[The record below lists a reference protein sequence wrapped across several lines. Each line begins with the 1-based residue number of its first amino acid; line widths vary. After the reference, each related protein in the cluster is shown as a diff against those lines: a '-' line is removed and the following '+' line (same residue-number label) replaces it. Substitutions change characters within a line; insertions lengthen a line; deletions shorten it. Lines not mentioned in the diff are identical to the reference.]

1 MENKTELFKMPKNIR
16 QIGVTGQSSKS
27 IYVEDYVISYMKQL
41 ATRHTTDL
49 QVAILLGYG
58 VKTELGSS
66 LFIKGAVDMEAV
78 NPNSSISLSEEG
90 WTKVYESIKEYF
102 TDVEIVGWA
111 IIGTEFFLESKESI
125 RKLHCDNFGQGDK
138 ALLKVESLEGEE
150 TFYFLEKNQLVKQ
163 TGYYIYYEKNEEM
176 QTYMVENKETISV
189 ESTYI
194 DKTTSKIRN
203 IIKEKQSPKEEKGIM
218 GLLYTAST
226 LMAVIILVVAY
237 TILDNHKQ
245 IKSMEETLQ
254 TLSNSIQ
261 NDNEDVEEDD
271 DSEEQS
277 EKQDNKKKNKGEA
290 EEKDEENDDA
300 DESSDE
306 DTKKETGKEG
316 TSKEK
321 DVDEDEYTGGNQSDN
336 TSQGENDDEANGME
350 IETVSGDVAE
360 KDTSNKDSSSQDSSP
375 KQDASSENKDS
386 SQKETTASKEKTIA
400 SNKDQE
406 KPKEKE
412 PEKEQPVSSEP
423 QYYTVQSGDS
433 LAGIS
438 LKLYQS
444 VNQVKTIKELN
455 GIEDEDKIYA
465 GQKLRIP

>member
-1 MENKTELFKMPKNIR
+1 MENKTEIFKMPKNIR

-41 ATRHTTDL
+41 AAKHTTDL
-49 QVAILLGYG
+49 RVAILLGYG

-90 WTKVYESIKEYF
+90 WTRVYESIKEYF

-125 RKLHCDNFGQGDK
+125 RKVHCDNFGQGDK

-163 TGYYIYYEKNEEM
+163 TGYYIYYEKNEDM
-176 QTYMVENKETISV
+176 QTYMVENKETISA
-189 ESTYI
+189 ESGYI

-203 IIKEKQSPKEEKGIM
+203 IIKEKQTPKEEKGIM

-254 TLSNSIQ
+254 TLSNSIHS
-261 NDNEDVEEDD
+261 DDEDVDEDD
-271 DSEEQS
+271 KADEQS
-277 EKQDNKKKNKGEA
+277 EKQDTKKKNKGNA
-290 EEKDEENDDA
+290 EEKDEEDDDA
-300 DESSDE
+300 NESSDE
-306 DTKKETGKEG
+306 DTKNETGKEGTSKEG

-321 DVDEDEYTGGNQSDN
+321 DVDEDEYN
-336 TSQGENDDEANGME
+336 TSKGEDVDGETGME
-350 IETVSGDVAE
+350 IETVSGDVTE
-360 KDTSNKDSSSQDSSP
+360 KDTSKKEASTKDSSE
-375 KQDASSENKDS
+375 KQGTSSEKKNS
-386 SQKETTASKEKTIA
+386 SQKETAASKEETIA

-412 PEKEQPVSSEP
+412 PEKEQPVSSEA